1 MAKEIKA
8 VLKLQIQAGK
18 ATPQPPLGPALDQH
32 GVNIGE
38 FVKKFN
44 DATADRGTDI
54 IPVEITIFKDR
65 SFEYIMK
72 TPPVSDLLRKAVGA
86 EKGSGVPN
94 KKKIGKVSK
103 KQLQEMVEKKMADM
117 NVYDKKT
124 AEKTIRGTARSMGV
138 EFEE

>member
-18 ATPQPPLGPALDQH
+18 ATPQPPLGPALGQH

-65 SFEYIMK
+65 SLEYIMK

-86 EKGSGVPN
+86 EKGSGTC
-94 KKKIGKVSK
+94 
-103 KQLQEMVEKKMADM
+103 E
-117 NVYDKKT
+117 
-124 AEKTIRGTARSMGV
+124 AETDCACQCAWKRA
-138 EFEE
+138 

>member
-18 ATPQPPLGPALDQH
+18 ATPQPPLGPALGQH

>member
-1 MAKEIKA
+1 MEKEIKA

-18 ATPQPPLGPALDQH
+18 ATPQPPLGPALGQH

>member
-1 MAKEIKA
+1 MAKEIKT

-18 ATPQPPLGPALDQH
+18 ATPQPPLGPALGQH

-44 DATADRGTDI
+44 EATADRGTDI
-54 IPVEITIFKDR
+54 IPVEITIYKDR
-65 SFEYIMK
+65 SYEYVMK
-72 TPPVSDLLRKAVGA
+72 TPPVSDLLRKVVGA
-86 EKGSGVPN
+86 EKGSGMPN

-103 KQLQEMVEKKMADM
+103 KQLDEMVEKKMADM
-117 NVYDKKT
+117 NVNDKKA